1 MCKKQ
6 LPVIPFSAKDVKD
19 LRERI
24 GVGLSVAHELLVLSG
39 GDVDLAE
46 ECSRDSNGLDQ
57 CKAAIIDARFRRLE
71 DKRDASR

>member
-1 MCKKQ
+1 MA
-6 LPVIPFSAKDVKD
+6 VITMRMVKD

-24 GVGLSVAHELLVLSG
+24 GVGSCVANELLVLSG

-46 ECSRDSNGLDQ
+46 ECSLQADGLDQ

-71 DKRDASR
+71 DGCDAS